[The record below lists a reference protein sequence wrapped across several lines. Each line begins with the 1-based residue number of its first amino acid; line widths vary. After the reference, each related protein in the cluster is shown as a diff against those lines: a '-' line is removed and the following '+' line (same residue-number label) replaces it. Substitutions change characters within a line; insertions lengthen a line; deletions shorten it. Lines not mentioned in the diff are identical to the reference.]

1 VVDSSSY
8 RDHAAAKSWHCRGV
22 NVSFPNCFQNL
33 TNPLLVH
40 MTYLGTRVLEIVL
53 IADDN
58 HFHVSLEEM
67 SRDKPFSVQQPIS
80 LIKLLTTFIT
90 SLEIYIMFIGY
101 HVSVAHLTPQCNIV
115 CLSTSSSKFIDSSL
129 NATTSSNYYSY
140 SSRNSH

>member
-58 HFHVSLEEM
+58 HFHVSLEEL

-101 HVSVAHLTPQCNIV
+101 HVSVALSNSSMQYSMPFYFKQQIHRLQPQCNDIFQ
-115 CLSTSSSKFIDSSL
+115 LLFLLIP
-129 NATTSSNYYSY
+129 
-140 SSRNSH
+140 